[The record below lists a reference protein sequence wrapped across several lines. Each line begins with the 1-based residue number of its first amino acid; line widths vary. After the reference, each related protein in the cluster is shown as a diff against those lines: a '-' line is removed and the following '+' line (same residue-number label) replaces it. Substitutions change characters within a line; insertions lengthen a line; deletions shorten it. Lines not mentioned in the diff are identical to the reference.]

1 MQQYTNIGKGINK
14 SDGLILLMWRNDA
27 LEEVVAV
34 VDGKR
39 CEVFTNGSEW
49 RR

>member
-1 MQQYTNIGKGINK
+1 MQQYTNPSKGINK
-14 SDGLILLMWRNDA
+14 SEGLILLMWRNNV
-27 LEEVVAV
+27 LEDMVAM